1 MPLHYVLH
9 RLKAHPKFNHTK
21 RRLSNFI
28 KAHPKTSSLFS
39 SNPTRNEVKA
49 IMQGEGLR
57 RFPPDTGMHTL
68 GGMMHPRRFPPD
80 TGMHTLGG
88 EGMHRKKLHPLK
100 FKI

>member
-21 RRLSNFI
+21 RSLSNFV

-57 RFPPDTGMHTL
+57 RLPPDTGMHTL
-68 GGMMHPRRFPPD
+68 GAGM
-80 TGMHTLGG
+80 
-88 EGMHRKKLHPLK
+88 MHRKKLHPLK

>member
-28 KAHPKTSSLFS
+28 KTHPKTSSLFS
-39 SNPTRNEVKA
+39 SNPTRDEVKA

-57 RFPPDTGMHTL
+57 RFPPDPGMHIL
-68 GGMMHPRRFPPD
+68 
-80 TGMHTLGG
+80 G
-88 EGMHRKKLHPLK
+88 EGMMHRKKLHTLK
-100 FKI
+100 FKILC